1 MIFRLIIDR
10 DCEESV
16 VASVHART
24 PLIGEIERLVLQEGN
39 PNQIPGYAEDEIRM
53 LDFDEIECFI
63 VEREKTFAVC
73 VDKKRYLI
81 RKRLYELEGLLPA
94 SYERI
99 SKSAIANWRRI
110 VRFRVQLSGAVDAV
124 FRSGYTE
131 CISRRCF
138 AELKRRYDL

>member
-39 PNQIPGYAEDEIRM
+39 PNQISGYAEDEIRM